1 MLGNRLGALLLQS
14 AWAPVLDSCT
24 CMGGTCV
31 RGVRSTRSTRSTRML
46 AAAAGSRDAGLLVRW
61 QGTRS
66 WEQEAALQFLE
77 LAPVLLAQASAAV
90 DEAA

>member
-31 RGVRSTRSTRSTRML
+31 RGVRSTRSTRVL

-66 WEQEAALQFLE
+66 WEQEVALQFLE